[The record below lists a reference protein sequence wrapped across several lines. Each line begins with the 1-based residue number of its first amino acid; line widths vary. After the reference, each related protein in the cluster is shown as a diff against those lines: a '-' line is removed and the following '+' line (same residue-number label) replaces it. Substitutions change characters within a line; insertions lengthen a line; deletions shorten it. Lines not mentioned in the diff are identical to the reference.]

1 MKTIALVNPAAGGVD
16 SDGLERMRAALES
29 AGVRDADVVALDTA
43 DSDSQLA
50 ELAAKDPDMFVI
62 WGGDGTLRAAMSTLG
77 ERTKNLLLLPGGT
90 MNMLTK
96 AIHGDMAWDAI
107 LARVIA
113 EPRRRT
119 IPAGEANGHLFY
131 CAMIAG
137 APVRLAEA
145 REAVRRGELVKAAS
159 EAKSALESMESLHM
173 EAKFRN
179 GYDLG
184 GKLPQTSMIA
194 ALVGPLSRG
203 GGMEIAALSDLS
215 AAGAMGLVWSSLVS
229 DWRTAENVQI
239 VEAQSL
245 EINAEDG
252 EDIPILID
260 GEPMQAGARIRV
272 RYLPEAAQ
280 CLTAQ

>member
-1 MKTIALVNPAAGGVD
+1 MKTIALVNPAAGGVAA
-16 SDGLERMRAALES
+16 DGLDRIRAALQT
-29 AGVRDADVVALDTA
+29 AGVSNAEVVELDT
-43 DSDSQLA
+43 DNCETQLS
-50 ELAAKDPDMFVI
+50 ELARQDPDMFVV
-62 WGGDGTLRAAMSTLG
+62 WGGDGTLRTAMSTLG
-77 ERTKNLLLLPGGT
+77 ERTRNLLLLPGGT

-96 AIHGDMAWDAI
+96 AIHGDLPWDEI
-107 LARVIA
+107 LSRVIA

-119 IPAGEANGHLFY
+119 IPAGAANGHTFY

-159 EAKSALESMESLHM
+159 EAKSALESLESLHLD
-173 EAKFRN
+173 AKFRN

-215 AAGAMGLVWSSLVS
+215 ATGAMALVWSSLVS

-239 VEAQSL
+239 VPAQSL
-245 EINAEDG
+245 EISSEDG
-252 EDIPILID
+252 EDIPVLID
-260 GEPMQAGARIRV
+260 GESLEAGSRV
-272 RYLPEAAQ
+272 RVKYIPEAAQ